1 MGFVY
6 RDLDDI
12 ALEAYVYLY
21 PLVMMEAT
29 KQQLRAARPS
39 HLDPTQDLF
48 VHQMN
53 TATDKWRSVARPNI
67 DTLFS
72 SAWADL
78 SAGPALLTIPPA
90 EDRYH
95 MFQLLDFWT
104 DVFAVPGSR
113 SNGQNGVVVKVV
125 GPEWA
130 DTAVGDDG
138 EDFVLRS
145 PTPTIWAL
153 GRTAADS
160 GEDLENARAFVRRCT
175 LVPLTSPGFSSEPDE
190 IDPDLKGTPPV
201 TFVDGMSPAKYFES
215 ADIVLRREG
224 AHATDGSVRMR
235 LTSLGLGTRTP
246 FVFDDQPAEVRDAL
260 TRAVPVG
267 TATIRRAPNT
277 AARLVNGWT
286 YSTGDIGTWGNNYL
300 RRAFVARIGIAANP
314 AEDAVYVQS
323 IHDHRGDKLDGGR
336 AYVLRFDTPPP
347 AHAFWSVT
355 AYDREGFL
363 ISNELDRFGI
373 RSRDDFA
380 VNGDGSFDIRLDPM
394 RPSPDATDNWIPTKP
409 GPLALSMRLYMPR
422 AEFIAGTWSPP
433 SIVAV

>member
-1 MGFVY
+1 MY

-39 HLDPTQDLF
+39 RLDPAKDLF

-78 SAGPALLTIPPA
+78 SAGPVLLTIPPA
-90 EDRYH
+90 DGRYH
-95 MFQLLDFWT
+95 MFQMLDFWT

-113 SNGQNGVVVKVV
+113 SNGQDGVVVKVV
-125 GPEWA
+125 GPEWT
-130 DTAVGDDG
+130 DTALGNDG
-138 EDFVLRS
+138 EDFVLHS
-145 PTPTIWAL
+145 PTPTMWVL
-153 GRTAADS
+153 GRTAAES
-160 GEDLENARAFVRRCT
+160 GDDLENARAFVRRCT
-175 LVPLTSPGFSSEPDE
+175 LVPVTSPGFASEPDE

-235 LTSLGLGTRTP
+235 LAALGLGTETP
-246 FVFDDQPAEVRDAL
+246 FVFADQKSKIREAF
-260 TRAVPVG
+260 TRAVPDGIAV
-267 TATIRRAPNT
+267 IRRAQNT
-277 AARLVNGWT
+277 AAMSVNGWT

-323 IHDHRGDKLDGGR
+323 QHDHRGDKLDGGR
-336 AYVLRFDTPPP
+336 AYVLHFETPPP
-347 AHAFWSVT
+347 ARAFWSVT

-363 ISNELDRFGI
+363 ITNELDRFGI
-373 RSRDDFA
+373 RSRDDFS
-380 VNGDGSFDIRLDPM
+380 VNADGSFDIHLGPVC
-394 RPSPDATDNWIPTKP
+394 PSPDTIDNWIPTQP
-409 GPLALSMRLYMPR
+409 GSLSLSMRLYMPR
-422 AEFIAGTWSPP
+422 AEFITGSWSPP

>member
-1 MGFVY
+1 MY

-39 HLDPTQDLF
+39 HLDPTKDLF
-48 VHQMN
+48 VHQMS

-78 SAGPALLTIPPA
+78 SAGPVLLTIPPA
-90 EDRYH
+90 EGRYH
-95 MFQLLDFWT
+95 MFQMLDFWT

-113 SNGQNGVVVKVV
+113 SNGHDGVVVKIV

-130 DTAVGDDG
+130 ETAVERDG

-145 PTPTIWAL
+145 PTPTMWVL
-153 GRTAADS
+153 GRTAAES
-160 GEDLENARAFVRRCT
+160 GDDLENARAFVRRCS
-175 LVPLTSPGFSSEPDE
+175 LVPMASPGFTFDPDE
-190 IDPDLKGTPPV
+190 IDPELKGKPPV
-201 TFVDGMSPAKYFES
+201 TFVDGLTPAKYFEM
-215 ADIVLRREG
+215 ADVILRREG
-224 AHATDGSVRMR
+224 PHATDGSVSMR
-235 LTSLGLGTRTP
+235 LTSLGIGTASP
-246 FVFDDQPAEVRDAL
+246 FVFADQSAEVRDAL
-260 TRAVPVG
+260 TRAVPDG
-267 TATIRRAPNT
+267 IAAIRQARNS
-277 AARLVNGWT
+277 AARIINGWT

-314 AEDAVYVQS
+314 PEDAVYVQS
-323 IHDHRGDKLDGGR
+323 LHDNRGDKLDGGH
-336 AYVLRFDTPPP
+336 AYVLHFVTPPP

-380 VNGDGSFDIRLDPM
+380 MNDDGSFDIHLGPM
-394 RPSPDATDNWIPTKP
+394 RPSPDATDNWIPTKL